1 MEARCGCGDCGGEAG
16 GDGGHCR
23 VVVVVVALT
32 PENGGRR
39 GVVCV

>member
-16 GDGGHCR
+16 GDGGHWR
-23 VVVVVVALT
+23 VVVVALT